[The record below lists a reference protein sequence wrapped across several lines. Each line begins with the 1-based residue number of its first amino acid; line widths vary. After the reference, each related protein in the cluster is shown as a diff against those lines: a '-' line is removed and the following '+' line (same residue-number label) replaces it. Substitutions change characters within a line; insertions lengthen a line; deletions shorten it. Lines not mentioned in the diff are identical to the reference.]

1 MVVDHYRNV
10 VGKIPALQDLG
21 TLVRDRVSDILV
33 DIATERTFEAG
44 EVLYEKD
51 SEDENTGAILLDG
64 ILEVTRNSG
73 DKIEVPAPD
82 LMGEMQQFTDYGKR
96 TATVTA
102 KTQAVTLVFLWHD
115 FVKALMNNPTISQT
129 ERTAI
134 KKAFTGIAA
143 IRLKQLKG

>member
-1 MVVDHYRNV
+1 MAVDHYRNV
-10 VGKIPALQDLG
+10 VVKIPALQNLG
-21 TLVRDRVSDILV
+21 APLRDRVSEILV

-44 EVLYEKD
+44 DVLYEKD

-82 LMGEMQQFTDYGKR
+82 LMGEMKQFTDYGKR

-102 KTQAVTLVFLWHD
+102 KTRALTLVFFWHN
-115 FVKALMNNPTISQT
+115 FVKTLQNNPTISQI

-134 KKAFTGIAA
+134 KEAFTGIAG
-143 IRLKQLKG
+143 IRLKELKG